1 MGGKTHNVAF
11 QPDLQQLLQNKL
23 HVFAGHFTEALV
35 SVICLRLIEGLN
47 DESENFQGS
56 FVSGLKFPSYF
67 FNQWEVKARTMVT
80 GAYGFSRA
88 WQCGDGPVKIDSKAP
103 ASGSKNRL

>member
-67 FNQWEVKARTMVT
+67 FNQ
-80 GAYGFSRA
+80 
-88 WQCGDGPVKIDSKAP
+88 
-103 ASGSKNRL
+103 